1 MINHRQELVMK
12 FGFIQILLALLALL
26 FMQCRNTE
34 KSVNPNQ
41 QEAAVNT
48 ERGTSDSASQK
59 TFLVDTDYVHIASHH
74 SEDIKSKLRELE
86 KQEFSK
92 GSIADQVRDFLKRG
106 ENDFGE
112 EFKFIELR
120 FVNRTAVID
129 PKFGKEV
136 KDLAVVMNEFL
147 NLKIKLMSYTDNIGD
162 EKLNEKLS
170 QDRAESILKG
180 LLDAGISK
188 ERVIIKSYGEKY
200 PVANNKTF
208 DGQLLN
214 NRIEMMI
221 LHK

>member
-1 MINHRQELVMK
+1 M
-12 FGFIQILLALLALL
+12 
-26 FMQCRNTE
+26 
-34 KSVNPNQ
+34 
-41 QEAAVNT
+41 
-48 ERGTSDSASQK
+48 
-59 TFLVDTDYVHIASHH
+59 HIASHH